1 MRYVLA
7 RIRKYMT
14 STKEIPFY
22 WHLQTVFLAVVIG
35 VAIGQVFA
43 PECGIAA
50 QQAAKPAVEVEV
62 EKPDEKWL
70 AEYGQF
76 LAKRDQVNALKQRT
90 GIAEAEAKVLALRQQ
105 HPEVAKAEADMV
117 ELATALRQ
125 KFPDGKEFDAGKMGF
140 VKVAP
145 AVAKQ

>member
-1 MRYVLA
+1 MKFAPA

-14 STKEIPFY
+14 STKEFRFY
-22 WHLQTVFLAVVIG
+22 EHLLNVFLAVVIG
-35 VAIGQVFA
+35 AVITLTFS
-43 PECGIAA
+43 PDCGIAA

-62 EKPDEKWL
+62 EKPDATWL
-70 AEYGQF
+70 ADYGQF
-76 LAKRDQVNALKQRT
+76 LVKRDQVNALKART

-125 KFPDGKEFDAGKMGF
+125 KFPEGKEFDAGRMGF

-145 AVAKQ
+145 AAAAK